1 MNIQEQIKAS
11 LKDWVFENHHI
22 RKTFQFDNFIEA
34 INFINQVAALAE
46 NVNHHPDISIQFNK
60 VIISL
65 STHDAGEVTQKD
77 ISLASEIDKI

>member
-11 LKDWVFENHHI
+11 LKDWVFENNQI
-22 RKTFQFDNFIEA
+22 QKTFQFDNFVEA
-34 INFINQVAALAE
+34 INFVNRLASLAE
-46 NVNHHPDISIQFNK
+46 KANHHPDISIQYNK
-60 VIISL
+60 VTISL

>member
-11 LKDWVFENHHI
+11 LKDWVFENNQI
-22 RKTFQFDNFIEA
+22 QKTFQFDNFVEA
-34 INFINQVAALAE
+34 INIVNRLASLAE
-46 NVNHHPDISIQFNK
+46 KANHHPDISIQYNK
-60 VIISL
+60 VTINL

>member
-11 LKDWVFENHHI
+11 LKDWVFENNQI
-22 RKTFQFDNFIEA
+22 QKTFQFDNFVEA
-34 INFINQVAALAE
+34 INFVNRLASLAE
-46 NVNHHPDISIQFNK
+46 KANHHPDISIQYNK
-60 VIISL
+60 VTINL